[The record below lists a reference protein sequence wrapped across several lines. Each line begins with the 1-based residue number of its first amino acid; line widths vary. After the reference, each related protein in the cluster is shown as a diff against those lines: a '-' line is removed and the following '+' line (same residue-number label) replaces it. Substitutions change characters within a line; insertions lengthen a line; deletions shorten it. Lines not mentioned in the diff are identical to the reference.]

1 LKAKHESIVDVRGM
15 GLLLG
20 MELEMEGDTIVKSC
34 MEKGFLINC
43 IQGNILR
50 FIPPLIVEKEE
61 IDALIGCLDE
71 ILG

>member
-1 LKAKHESIVDVRGM
+1 SIVDVRGM

-20 MELEMEGDTIVKSC
+20 MKLKIEGDAIVNAC

-50 FIPPLIVEKEE
+50 FIPPLIIEKEE
-61 IDALIGCLDE
+61 IDAIIEFLDE